1 MNALKYSFMILLSVF
16 ISCSDDDD
24 DDNHH
29 HDPNWS
35 YRLQAPQPQES
46 SKFNVQCAKL
56 WNSPEAEGFFT
67 LR

>member
-24 DDNHH
+24 DHH